1 MTALACVASFSRIVR
16 TVLTLCIFAIGVG
29 LAQLAP
35 ELPSRWIC
43 VLLAVVAA
51 SAGIVLLLR
60 KRHTFTWLVLSVA
73 LVFGIS
79 YALLRADLRMAQALP
94 HEWEGRDMELV
105 GIIDELPQADLQGV
119 RFAFAVEQV
128 LTPKATVPPRITLGW
143 YKATIKELQGEP
155 LPSLHAGE
163 RWQLTVRLKRPHG
176 YANPNGFDVEAWML
190 ENELRATGS
199 VRGDEPNR
207 RLAANAGRPIDYLN
221 QLRDRLRER
230 MQRALKD
237 QRYAGVLVALALGD
251 QRAIADSDWA
261 LFNATAVS
269 HLLSISGAHVTLF
282 ATWIALAVFA
292 IWRRSPRLVSR
303 MPAQLAA
310 AMVAAIVAIAYA
322 ALSGFA
328 VPAQRTCYMLL
339 TAALALM
346 LRRSLSP
353 WLILSWSL
361 AVVLVIDPWAVLAV
375 GFWFSFMAVAML
387 MYVTVGRVGERP
399 WWHTLLITQA
409 AVTMGLAPLSIAL
422 FQQVSLV
429 GPIANAV
436 AIPLITMIVV
446 PLTLIWLVVP
456 IDLLLTIAHQLI
468 VWLTLGL
475 QWLMTLPTPLWSQHA
490 PPWWTV
496 GLALL
501 GSLVL
506 LAPRGWPHRWLGL
519 AWCVPL
525 FAITPARP
533 ALAEFKLTVLDIGQG
548 TAAVVQ
554 TANHT
559 LVYDTG
565 PRWTDAS
572 DAGSRLIAPYLRASG
587 SAHIHGLV
595 VSHLDID
602 HSGGAR
608 SLLNSVPV
616 DWLLTSVFAEADIV
630 KAAETRGVKTL
641 ACATAQSWTWDGVR
655 FDLLHPDADNY
666 QEAKLKTNDRS
677 CVVKISTPRF
687 SALLTADI
695 EAMSEADII
704 ERYAATPSMLKSD
717 VLLMPHHGSLT
728 SSTPEFIAAVAPKI
742 ALINAGYRNRYGHP
756 RDAVLARYA
765 EAGVPVLRTDWHGAI
780 TLNSMDGVG
789 KIEQARA
796 TRQRYWVD
804 RPDPADRRPI
814 E

>member
-1 MTALACVASFSRIVR
+1 MR
-16 TVLTLCIFAIGVG
+16 TVFALCAFALGVG

-35 ELPSRWIC
+35 ELPPRWVSVSLVC
-43 VLLAVVAA
+43 LAVSAA
-51 SAGIVLLLR
+51 IYLLLR
-60 KRHTFTWLVLSVA
+60 QASCAFWLILCIAFALGLSY
-73 LVFGIS
+73 S
-79 YALLRADLRMAQALP
+79 LLRADLRMSQALP
-94 HEWEGRDMELV
+94 SVWEGRDVELV
-105 GIIDELPQADLQGV
+105 GVIDELPQADAQGV

-128 LTPKATVPPRITLGW
+128 LSPKATVPPRIALGW

-155 LPSLHAGE
+155 LPAIHAGE
-163 RWQLTVRLKRPHG
+163 RWQLTARLKRPHG
-176 YANPNGFDVEAWML
+176 YSNPNGFDVEAWML
-190 ENELRATGS
+190 ENEIRATGS

-230 MQRALKD
+230 MQQALKD
-237 QRYAGVLVALALGD
+237 QRYAGVLIALALGD
-251 QRAIADSDWA
+251 QRAIAESDWA

-292 IWRRSPRLVSR
+292 LWRRSPRLVSR

-310 AMVAAIVAIAYA
+310 AIVAAIVAIAYA

-328 VPAQRTCYMLL
+328 VPAQRTCYMLV

-353 WLILSWSL
+353 WLILSWAL
-361 AVVLVIDPWAVLAV
+361 VVVLVIDPWAVLAV

-399 WWHTLLITQA
+399 WWHTLLLTQA
-409 AVTMGLAPLSIAL
+409 AVTVGLAPLSIAL

-436 AIPLITMIVV
+436 AIPLITMLVV
-446 PLTLIWLVVP
+446 PLTLMWLIVP
-456 IDLLLTIAHQLI
+456 LDALLTVAHQLI
-468 VWLTLGL
+468 VWLSLGL
-475 QWLMTLPTPLWSQHA
+475 QWLMTLPTPLWSQHM
-490 PPWWTV
+490 PPWWAV

-501 GSLVL
+501 GSLIL

-519 AWCVPL
+519 VWCVPL

-533 ALAEFKLTVLDIGQG
+533 AEGEFELTVLDIGQG

-554 TANHT
+554 TARHT

-572 DAGSRLIAPYLRASG
+572 DAGSRLIAPYLRAAG
-587 SAHIHGLV
+587 VAHIHGLV

-602 HSGGAR
+602 HSGGAK
-608 SLLNSVPV
+608 SLLKSVPV
-616 DWLLTSVFAEADIV
+616 DWMLTSVFAEAEIV
-630 KAAETRGVKTL
+630 KTANERGVKAL
-641 ACATAQSWTWDGVR
+641 GCAAGQSWTWDGVR
-655 FDLLHPDADNY
+655 FDVLHPDVGNY
-666 QEAKLKTNDRS
+666 TEAKLKTNDRS
-677 CVVKISTPRF
+677 CVVKVSTPRF
-687 SALLTADI
+687 SALLTADV
-695 EAMSEADII
+695 EAMSEAAII
-704 ERYAATPSMLKSD
+704 ERYAATPSGLKSD
-717 VLLMPHHGSLT
+717 VLLMPHHGSMT
-728 SSTPEFIAAVAPKI
+728 SSTPEFINAVAPKI
-742 ALINAGYRNRYGHP
+742 ALINAGYRNRFGHP
-756 RDAVLARYA
+756 REGVLARYT
-765 EAGVPVLRTDWHGAI
+765 ERNIPVMRTDWHGAI
-780 TLNSMDGVG
+780 TLNSVDGINT
-789 KIEQARA
+789 IEKARE